1 MGSASETT
9 KDYCSWGNSDWAL
22 GSLYLEDKMEKKM
35 DMEDVR
41 SAEFKEAFDEFDKD
55 HSGTISPEELLGVL
69 RAMGQNPTE
78 DELLNLVLEVD
89 IDGNGTIEFEE
100 FLTMMKKKASEADE
114 EADLREAFKIFDR
127 DKDGF
132 ISMKELKKVCSM
144 LGTML
149 TKEELDEF
157 MAEADKDGN
166 GKLDYDEFVKMLLQ
180 Y

>member
-1 MGSASETT
+1 MGSCFKCLDGHTAESNMDHNEM
-9 KDYCSWGNSDWAL
+9 
-22 GSLYLEDKMEKKM
+22 DKL
-35 DMEDVR
+35 R
-41 SAEFKEAFDEFDKD
+41 AAEFKEAFDEFDTD
-55 HSGTISPEELLGVL
+55 GSGTISPEELLGVM

-89 IDGNGTIEFEE
+89 VDGNGTIDFPE
-100 FLTMMKKKASEADE
+100 FLNMMKKKAREVDE

-127 DKDGF
+127 NRDGY
-132 ISMKELKKVCSM
+132 IDMKELKKVTAM

-149 TKEELDEF
+149 TKEEIEEF

-166 GKLDYDEFVKMLLQ
+166 GKLDYEEFVKMLMS

>member
-1 MGSASETT
+1 MGRVAGKVIGQGDDNMGDT
-9 KDYCSWGNSDWAL
+9 N
-22 GSLYLEDKMEKKM
+22 M
-35 DMEDVR
+35 DQLR
-41 SAEFKEAFDEFDKD
+41 NAEFKEAFDEFDTD
-55 HSGTISPEELLGVL
+55 GSGTISPEELLGVL

-89 IDGNGTIEFEE
+89 IDGNGAIEFDE
-100 FLTMMKKKASEADE
+100 FLSMMMKKAGEVDE

-127 DKDGF
+127 DKVGY
-132 ISMKELKKVCSM
+132 ISMTELKKVASM

-149 TKEELDEF
+149 TKDELDEF

-166 GKLDYDEFVKMLLQ
+166 GKLDYDEFVKMLLS

>member
-1 MGSASETT
+1 MGTQH
-9 KDYCSWGNSDWAL
+9 GL
-22 GSLYLEDKMEKKM
+22 MEGKRDM
-35 DMEDVR
+35 DQLLN
-41 SAEFKEAFDEFDKD
+41 AEFKEAFDEFDKD

-78 DELLNLVLEVD
+78 DELLNLVMEVD

-100 FLTMMKKKASEADE
+100 FLSMMKKKAGEVDE

-127 DKDGF
+127 DKDGY
-132 ISMKELKKVCSM
+132 ISMKELKKVASM

-149 TKEELDEF
+149 SKEELDEF
-157 MAEADKDGN
+157 MAEADSDGN
-166 GKLDYDEFVKMLLQ
+166 GKLDYDEFVKMLLE

>member
-1 MGSASETT
+1 
-9 KDYCSWGNSDWAL
+9 
-22 GSLYLEDKMEKKM
+22 
-35 DMEDVR
+35 
-41 SAEFKEAFDEFDKD
+41 
-55 HSGTISPEELLGVL
+55 
-69 RAMGQNPTE
+69 MGQNPTE

-89 IDGNGTIEFEE
+89 IDNGTIEFDE
-100 FLTMMKKKASEADE
+100 FISMMKKKASEIDG
-114 EADLREAFKIFDR
+114 EADLKEAFKIFDR
-127 DKDGF
+127 DKDGY

-157 MAEADKDGN
+157 MAEADADGN